1 MKEGVSSVHDTPS
14 SVNLLS
20 VKDLSYLYYKV
31 PKEGPYCAEVRAHLR
46 PGKSTFVSPRNDND
60 VQVRHYL

>member
-14 SVNLLS
+14 SGNLLS

-31 PKEGPYCAEVRAHLR
+31 PKEEHFYAPEKR
-46 PGKSTFVSPRNDND
+46 
-60 VQVRHYL
+60 Q

>member
-14 SVNLLS
+14 SGNLLS

-31 PKEGPYCAEVRAHLR
+31 PKEGHYCAEVRAHLR
-46 PGKSTFVSPRNDND
+46 PGKSTFVPG
-60 VQVRHYL
+60 